1 MYDINKVRSTT
12 KIKLIFMSISIVLP
26 IVLYFILDP
35 LLEDYWQVG
44 LDVEIVRIII
54 LVALEAFVIWKEVFY
69 IRILKSDDYA
79 LKIMT
84 KKNDE
89 RLIFIRQ
96 KYSTYSLKQFAFLL
110 CIAIIVTGFIN
121 KIVFY
126 SLVITLVVLIITV
139 FITTLYYKKKY

>member
-84 KKNDE
+84 RKNDE

>member
-12 KIKLIFMSISIVLP
+12 KIKLIFMSISLVLP